1 MIVDLNQLELE
12 ALSAAMR
19 GGTEAWGV
27 HGSATDHVRY
37 VQAYRG
43 RGRKPNCV
51 CCKRPA
57 THLGMTNGVALMGG
71 CEMRV
76 RRWIRDPMAVFRARA

>member
-1 MIVDLNQLELE
+1 MTIDLNQLEPE

-27 HGSATDHVRY
+27 LGSAMEHVRY
-37 VQAYRG
+37 AQVFRG
-43 RGRKPNCV
+43 RGRKPNCG

-57 THLGMTNGVALMGG
+57 TYLGMTNGVALMAG

-76 RRWIRDPMAVFRARA
+76 RRWVRDPMAVFRARG